1 MLSNT
6 PIFMK
11 VFKCPEPEG
20 VLRVTVVEAKNL
32 MQCDFALFSRG
43 QSDPYTVLTV
53 GAKRFRTKTVKKTVN
68 PEFGE
73 SWECVVD
80 MVRSQMLDIEVWDQD
95 QGKDDDFMGRAR
107 VPIHVLAERGVSDLW
122 VSLEEATSG
131 QVRRSGQKYLTVVKN
146 IFLTGAAEDGVAHAQ
161 LGHRG
166 LRRAAAGA
174 GGGRLHPRLGRAH
187 VLRGLLQEAAAGQE
201 RRLRLRET

>member
-131 QVRRSGQKYLTVVKN
+131 QVPRSDKKYLTVVKN
-146 IFLTGAAEDGVAHAQ
+146 IF
-161 LGHRG
+161 
-166 LRRAAAGA
+166 
-174 GGGRLHPRLGRAH
+174 
-187 VLRGLLQEAAAGQE
+187 
-201 RRLRLRET
+201 